1 VALAFSRSCIL
12 AVDNPPSALE
22 NPLNMSSVYAR
33 LAPWLL
39 ELTELIMMTAAYGL
53 ILWNARKGPARN
65 SRGFRSLQRKFATLA
80 RHKTLSAIAPG
91 IIVLLGRL
99 ALVPILGIP
108 QPRWHDEFSY
118 LLAADTFAHG
128 RVTNPTHPLWI
139 HFESI
144 HIIQQPT
151 YMSMY
156 PPGQGLILA
165 AGQVLGHPWI
175 GQLFIT
181 ALLCSVLCWTLQVW
195 LPPGWALFGGLMA
208 ALRIG
213 LLSYWMNGY
222 WSGALPAL
230 GGTLLLGTLP
240 RIIKHGRPRDGLLMA
255 MGAVILA
262 NSRPYEGLVF
272 GIPFAIALLVW
283 LFAQPKK
290 NAARLA
296 VVSSILAVTSMGAV
310 ATSYYY
316 WRVTGSPFV
325 LTYQVNRRTYATA
338 PIFLWQT
345 PPAEPAYRHPVMR
358 DSYRWELAGFE
369 ENRTLRGALRKTW
382 GKFVSSWQFYLGPL
396 FTLPLLFLPWTIRE
410 RRVRFPLVVGLLLVA
425 AISVET
431 WTLPHYFSPGTSIVY
446 IVVLQCMRH
455 LWVWKR
461 RRMVGAAMVRMLPL
475 VACVM
480 VVLRVVAAAADVQI
494 EPKWPR
500 GNLERAQIIREL
512 RAIPG
517 RDLVFVRYSSHHHAD
532 YEWVYNDAD
541 IDHSEIVWARDMGKQ
556 NQELLTYFPD
566 RRAWVLDVLDY
577 DAETKLSPY

>member
-1 VALAFSRSCIL
+1 M
-12 AVDNPPSALE
+12 P
-22 NPLNMSSVYAR
+22 SVYAR

-39 ELTELIMMTAAYGL
+39 ELTELIMLLAACGL
-53 ILWNARKGPARN
+53 IFRNARKGRATN
-65 SRGFRSLQRKFATLA
+65 SSGFQTLQNKFAVLA
-80 RHKTLSAIAPG
+80 RHQTLAVIAPG
-91 IIVLLGRL
+91 VLVLVLRV
-99 ALVPILGIP
+99 ALVPVLGIP
-108 QPRWHDEFSY
+108 QPRYHDEFSY

-144 HIIQQPT
+144 HIIQRPT

-156 PPGQGLILA
+156 PPGQGLLLA
-165 AGQVLGHPWI
+165 MGQLLGHPWI
-175 GQLFIT
+175 GQLLAT
-181 ALLCSVLCWTLQVW
+181 ALLCSVLCWTLQAW

-230 GGTLLLGTLP
+230 GGTLLLGALP
-240 RIIKHGRPRDGLLMA
+240 RIVKYGRPRDGLLMGI
-255 MGAVILA
+255 GAVILA
-262 NSRPYEGLVF
+262 NTRPYEGFVF
-272 GIPFAIALLVW
+272 GIPFAIAILVW
-283 LFAQPKK
+283 LFARPKK
-290 NAARLA
+290 KGARLA
-296 VVSSILAVTSMGAV
+296 VVSSLLAVILTGAL
-310 ATSYYY
+310 ATGFYY

-325 LTYQVNRRTYATA
+325 LTYQINRSTYATA

-345 PPAEPAYRHPVMR
+345 PQAEPGYRHPVMR

-369 ENRTLRGALRKTW
+369 ENRTLRGAIRKTW

-396 FTLPLLFLPWTIRE
+396 FTLPLLFFPWALRD
-410 RRVRFPLVVGLLLVA
+410 RRIRFPLGVGLILLLS
-425 AISVET
+425 ISVET
-431 WTLPHYFSPGTSIVY
+431 WALPHYFSPGVAILYMLV
-446 IVVLQCMRH
+446 IQCLRR

-461 RRMVGAAMVRMLPL
+461 RQGLGAAIVRIVPL
-475 VACVM
+475 VACVI
-480 VVLRVVAAAADVQI
+480 VLLRVVTAAANFQI

-500 GNLERAQIIREL
+500 GNLERAQIIEKL

-517 RDLVFVRYSSHHHAD
+517 GDLVFVRYSSHHKVD

-556 NQELLTYFPD
+556 NQELREYFRN
-566 RRAWVLDVLDY
+566 RRTWVLDVLDD
-577 DAETKLSPY
+577 DAAVKLSPY